1 MASSNLESEMQRSRS
16 PLESVAEETE
26 GYRPIPVTPQ
36 TDLTRIQLLV
46 EDSNLQSLT
55 PTLEAAL
62 RHFIANYPRPVA
74 EISKNDLIRVVIYVV
89 ALETGLTPR
98 NCPMPSFGKSKMPQ
112 VYRSFD
118 KRLVH
123 HFGTQLSV
131 DSFASQSNLYSMDLC
146 LMPIR
151 VDENNY
157 FGCKL
162 TSLVSGDLLIVSLVP
177 AGVVP
182 INSGFSVALP
192 ISRYVPLVNT
202 ERLAVCFQRLKELS
216 YRLKT
221 EVFVPFRNNIHHTC
235 LTYGYPSL
243 IGLPVDIHLELTKYL
258 DGYCFEH
265 LRASCPYYGCNNEW
279 TVRLNFV
286 F

>member
-1 MASSNLESEMQRSRS
+1 MASSNVESHRSRS
-16 PLESVAEETE
+16 PLESVAEEE

-36 TDLTRIQLLV
+36 TDFSAIQLLV

-55 PTLEAAL
+55 PTLEAAF

-98 NCPMPSFGKSKMPQ
+98 NCPVPSFGKMRQ

-123 HFGTQLSV
+123 HFVTRLSV
-131 DSFASQSNLYSMDLC
+131 DSFASPSNLCSMDLC

-162 TSLVSGDLLIVSLVP
+162 TSFVSGDLLIVSLVP
-177 AGVVP
+177 AGAFPV
-182 INSGFSVALP
+182 NGGFSVALP

-216 YRLKT
+216 YKLKN
-221 EVFVPFRNNIHHTC
+221 EVFVPFRDNIHHTC
-235 LTYGYPSL
+235 LTFGYPSL
-243 IGLPVDIHLELTKYL
+243 IGLPVDINLELTKYL
-258 DGYCFEH
+258 DEYCFEH
-265 LRASCPYYGCNNEW
+265 YRASCPYYGCDNQW
-279 TVRLNFV
+279 TVRVNCST
-286 F
+286 